1 MGSAS
6 VKLDEQRR
14 VPRTPCCPS
23 GSPHP
28 TLTWS
33 ATWRVISPDSW
44 TSQHCKLGYLGQIPI
59 STLSNPLI
67 HTTSVIRMIIIKYK
81 QILVKSPGAGGGVR
95 QHCDDNSEET
105 EGGHQAL
112 QVLSNHHALQ
122 QCLVF
127 DYQESPRQRRRRSVC
142 LRKMKTLQ
150 KPQQDSK
157 QFHNNNNNKS

>member
-14 VPRTPCCPS
+14 VVVALTPCYS
-23 GSPHP
+23 WVTSPP
-28 TLTWS
+28 PATS
-33 ATWRVISPDSW
+33 ACEQSCSSELS
-44 TSQHCKLGYLGQIPI
+44 SQL
-59 STLSNPLI
+59 
-67 HTTSVIRMIIIKYK
+67 IRMIIIKYK
-81 QILVKSPGAGGGVR
+81 QILVKSPGAGGGRPHVVL
-95 QHCDDNSEET
+95 DDYDSEET

-150 KPQQDSK
+150 KPQPDSK
-157 QFHNNNNNKS
+157 QFHHNNNNKS